1 MRNGKMTDRRDFIA
15 KAGIAAAGLAVAT
28 VSSGA
33 RAATAAAVL
42 KRYVTEREAPGV
54 GAATA
59 EEVAGMAANSCAAL
73 VQFAPNLQWEQSYR
87 TADKFFCVYL
97 SVDEETIRNHGKVA
111 GIPVNK
117 ITLVT
122 SIVDPTLAAA

>member
-1 MRNGKMTDRRDFIA
+1 MTDRRDFIA
-15 KAGIAAAGLAVAT
+15 KAGIAAAGMAAAAVA
-28 VSSGA
+28 SGGA
-33 RAATAAAVL
+33 RAATAAPVL
-42 KRYVTEREAPGV
+42 KRYVIEREAPGV

-59 EEVAGMAANSCAAL
+59 EEVAAMAANSCAAIT
-73 VQFAPNLQWEQSYR
+73 QFVPNLQWDHSYR

-97 SVDEETIRNHGKVA
+97 SVDEETIRKHAEVA

-122 SIVDPTLAAA
+122 SIVDPTLAA

>member
-1 MRNGKMTDRRDFIA
+1 MTDRRDFIT
-15 KAGIAAAGLAVAT
+15 KAGIAAAGLAAAAV

-33 RAATAAAVL
+33 RAATGVPLL
-42 KRYVTEREAPGV
+42 KRYVIERDAPGV

-59 EEVAGMAANSCAAL
+59 EEVAAMAANSCAAL
-73 VQFAPNLQWEQSYR
+73 SGLAPNLQWEHSYR

-97 SVDEETIRNHGKVA
+97 SVDEETIRKHA
-111 GIPVNK
+111 EIAEIPVTK